1 MLQPPSSPLHP
12 VAPPSKKQRSGSDAL
27 SQGDNEPLGTG
38 PDDAI
43 ARRRAELRRLQQMR
57 SSHTSGGT
65 RAGTT
70 ADDLMNQARSQLGSA
85 RKNPSIG
92 ASTPNSAY
100 KLPAP
105 VPPSAPVIPSPRP
118 VITSRHSDIFPSA
131 TKFIPSSVPPKP
143 SATPA
148 IREAVQAPPTT
159 TTKTEKSTRK
169 VARKLDT
176 TFSKSPPPSSETD
189 VLRSKSAPP
198 MRPPISAPP
207 VPPRLV
213 MEAPPTLE
221 KRTTGTP
228 ARPPPITPFM
238 NDNHSLTTEIMPVDT
253 TETPPSTVRRDF
265 LRSMREFADSPGA
278 EKGSNQLRMMQE
290 LKKAQQEKEDAF
302 RKVARLQEQV
312 QQLQKQDHSRKDL
325 EALVE
330 LADQRGNAA
339 ALQWAKSQI
348 SDSPGKR
355 TTSSSV
361 SYSQFNN

>member
-1 MLQPPSSPLHP
+1 
-12 VAPPSKKQRSGSDAL
+12 
-27 SQGDNEPLGTG
+27 
-38 PDDAI
+38 
-43 ARRRAELRRLQQMR
+43 
-57 SSHTSGGT
+57 
-65 RAGTT
+65 
-70 ADDLMNQARSQLGSA
+70 
-85 RKNPSIG
+85 
-92 ASTPNSAY
+92 
-100 KLPAP
+100 
-105 VPPSAPVIPSPRP
+105 
-118 VITSRHSDIFPSA
+118 
-131 TKFIPSSVPPKP
+131 
-143 SATPA
+143 
-148 IREAVQAPPTT
+148 
-159 TTKTEKSTRK
+159 
-169 VARKLDT
+169 
-176 TFSKSPPPSSETD
+176 
-189 VLRSKSAPP
+189 
-198 MRPPISAPP
+198 
-207 VPPRLV
+207 
-213 MEAPPTLE
+213 
-221 KRTTGTP
+221 
-228 ARPPPITPFM
+228 
-238 NDNHSLTTEIMPVDT
+238 MPVDT